1 MTSKSELE
9 LFLSLYEP
17 LKAQIVSDLENFEAN
32 QEMVERIKLVMDY
45 SILGGKMNRGISVL
59 STVKLIKGES
69 ITKDLQEKAIILGW
83 CIEWLQA
90 FFLVADDIM
99 DDSPMRRGKPAW
111 YRNDNVGMIAINDSF
126 LIESFIFRILK
137 IHFRQQSY
145 YIDLIELF
153 HEVIYQTELG
163 QMLDLIT
170 SPTSVNLDLFNLD
183 KHHFIVKYK
192 TSFYSFYL
200 PVALALLACGETP
213 DSKSFDISR
222 DILVPMG
229 VYFQV
234 QDDYLDL
241 YGDVKLTG
249 KVGTDIKDNKCSWL
263 VIKALSKCN
272 PEQRKILDLH
282 YGKKSDEDEAI
293 VKKLYQELDVQG
305 MFLEYANET
314 EAHLNNMISNVDKSE
329 INPQIFY
336 SFLNKISHR
345 QK

>member
-1 MTSKSELE
+1 
-9 LFLSLYEP
+9 
-17 LKAQIVSDLENFEAN
+17 
-32 QEMVERIKLVMDY
+32 
-45 SILGGKMNRGISVL
+45 
-59 STVKLIKGES
+59 
-69 ITKDLQEKAIILGW
+69 
-83 CIEWLQA
+83 
-90 FFLVADDIM
+90 ADDIM

-111 YRNDNVGMIAINDSF
+111 FKNENVGMMAINDSF
-126 LIESFIFRILK
+126 LIESFIYRILK
-137 IHFRQQSY
+137 LNFRSENY

-153 HEVIYQTELG
+153 HEVTYQTELG
-163 QMLDLIT
+163 QMVDLIT

-192 TSFYSFYL
+192 TSFYSFYM
-200 PVALALLACGETP
+200 PVALALLLCGEK
-213 DSKSFDISR
+213 DNKKIFDISR

-263 VIKALSKCN
+263 VIKALEKCDSN
-272 PEQRKILDLH
+272 QRKILDLH
-282 YGKKSDEDEAI
+282 YGKKSDADELV
-293 VKKLYQELDVQG
+293 VKKLYQDLDIQG
-305 MFLEYANET
+305 VFQQYAEKT
-314 EAHLNNMISNVDKSE
+314 ESTLRDLINKVDSSE
-329 INPQIFY
+329 INPEIFS